1 MNKITIIGGG
11 SASLFLASFLDA
23 NIFEINIYEQKS
35 VGLGRKFLV
44 AGDGGF
50 NLTHSEDIYSLIER
64 YTPSPF
70 LLDALHFFNNQKFV
84 LWLNEIG
91 IPTFIGTSKRVYPE
105 KGIKPI
111 KVLNAIHSVLEK
123 KNTVVHFNK
132 TFTGWNEENN
142 PIFNNNEVVKCDYC
156 IYALGGASW
165 KITGSN
171 GNWLQHFKKKGIKT
185 INFKASNCAYKID
198 WETSFIDLHEGKPLK
213 NIAISCGSKTQKGEV
228 VITKYGIEGNAIY
241 ALGPELRA
249 QLKAK
254 KVAEIILDLKPMLT
268 EEQVLSKLKKPS
280 KNISESL
287 KVSVKLNPLQIHLL
301 KKKLD
306 KTEFTDQKKLAFAI
320 KNLTLKI
327 TGIASLDEAIST
339 VGGIHLTE
347 IDLNFQLHKIP
358 NHFCIGEMLDWD
370 APTGGYLLQA
380 CASMGAY
387 LANHL
392 NNKT

>member
-111 KVLNAIHSVLEK
+111 KVLNAIHAVLEK
-123 KNTVVHFNK
+123 KNTLVHFNK
-132 TFTGWNEENN
+132 TFTGWNEDNN
-142 PIFNNNEVVKCDYC
+142 PIFNNNEIVTSNYF

-171 GNWLQHFKKKGIKT
+171 GSWVKYFKNKGIRT
-185 INFKASNCAYKID
+185 INFEASNCAYKID
-198 WETSFIDLHEGKPLK
+198 WETSFINKNEGKPLK

-228 VITKYGIEGNAIY
+228 VITKFGIEGNAIY

-268 EEQVLSKLKKPS
+268 EEQVLSKLVKPS

-287 KVSVKLNPLQIHLL
+287 KVSVKLNSSQIHLL
-301 KKKLD
+301 KTNLD
-306 KTEFTDQKKLAFAI
+306 KVQFTDQKKLAFAI

-327 TGIASLDEAIST
+327 TGVANLDEAIST
-339 VGGIHLTE
+339 VGGVHLSE
-347 IDLNFQLHKIP
+347 VDADFQLHKIP

-392 NNKT
+392 NSKT

>member
-1 MNKITIIGGG
+1 MNKIAIIGGG
-11 SASLFLASFLDA
+11 SASLFFASFLDA
-23 NIFEINIYEQKS
+23 NIYEINIYEQKA

-50 NLTHSEDIYSLIER
+50 NLTHSEDINSFIER
-64 YTPSPF
+64 YTPSAF
-70 LLDALHFFNNQKFV
+70 LRDALQFFNNQRFM
-84 LWLNEIG
+84 LWLHEIG

-123 KNTVVHFNK
+123 NNTLVHFNK
-132 TFTGWNEENN
+132 TFTGWNEDND
-142 PIFNNNEVVKCDYC
+142 PIFNNNEVVTSDYC
-156 IYALGGASW
+156 IFALGGASW

-171 GNWLQHFKKKGIKT
+171 GSWLKHFKNKGIRT
-185 INFKASNCAYKID
+185 INFEASNCAYQID
-198 WETSFIDLHEGKPLK
+198 WKTSFIDLNEGKPLK

-228 VITKYGIEGNAIY
+228 IITKYGIEGNAIY

-249 QLKAK
+249 QLKTK

-268 EEQVLSKLKKPS
+268 EEQVLKKLVKPS

-287 KVSVKLNPLQIHLL
+287 KTSVNLNPVQINLI
-301 KKKLD
+301 KTNLD

-327 TGIASLDEAIST
+327 TGVATLDEAIST
-339 VGGIHLTE
+339 VGGIDLTE
-347 IDLNFQLHKIP
+347 VDANFQLYKIP

-380 CASMGAY
+380 CASMGAH

-392 NNKT
+392 NSKA